1 MSNWKYSKHEVY
13 LWGHATSSTQC
24 CYTYRTRSRPDGC
37 EKVCLFGWNFGKSFR
52 SFPVISDTEATAN
65 WQATCV
71 FLFMFRFNH
80 GSTLLGFRDI
90 DDVNLS
96 GWSFLLVFCSNHSSK
111 THRLRVRGMDRQTDG
126 SQRCLMP
133 PLWWRGHNNAK
144 LVHTIQCS
152 LIVGGSYI
160 WPSANCIAQST
171 GCNGGYRACGC
182 GACMVLIG
190 L

>member
-1 MSNWKYSKHEVY
+1 MAAKRYASSDGISESHSGPFRWLAILRPRQTDRQPVSSYS
-13 LWGHATSSTQC
+13 
-24 CYTYRTRSRPDGC
+24 
-37 EKVCLFGWNFGKSFR
+37 CLDLTMAR
-52 SFPVISDTEATAN
+52 
-65 WQATCV
+65 
-71 FLFMFRFNH
+71 
-80 GSTLLGFRDI
+80 TLLGFRDI

-133 PLWWRGHNNAK
+133 PLWWKGHNNTK
-144 LVHTIQCS
+144 LVHTIHCS